1 MKKIILCA
9 AAMLVT
15 FGLFAQTAD
24 ELKAEREALKSEFTS
39 KDAVKKANAISKKVD
54 TMVPIGGNIADLI
67 NGMIASFPEA
77 IKSTVAQPLNNLME
91 GKDSRIVNNPGAVNL
106 ASVDGLVNSISP
118 LLAVAVSTNDILA
131 EYKTEIIDNGNGEVD
146 ITKYKA
152 NAGDYVAL
160 LPLITQATI
169 DATKAAEQLKDV
181 KNDVKKLNP
190 MQAAPAIKAA
200 AWLTDA
206 IDVTTYKLSET
217 TKLLTNLVNSLKAAE
232 NI

>member
-1 MKKIILCA
+1 MKKTILCA

-24 ELKAEREALKSEFTS
+24 ELKAEREALKSELTS
-39 KDAVKKANAISKKVD
+39 KEAVKKANAISKEVD
-54 TMVPIGGNIADLI
+54 TMLPIGGNIADLI
-67 NGMIASFPEA
+67 NGMIASFPES
-77 IKSTVAQPLNNLME
+77 IKSSVSQPLNNLMA
-91 GKDSRIVNNPGAVNL
+91 GKDSRIVNKPGPVNL

-152 NAGDYVAL
+152 KAGDYMAL
-160 LPLITQATI
+160 LPLITQASI
-169 DATKAAEQLKDV
+169 DAAQAAEQLKDV

-190 MQAAPAIKAA
+190 MQAGPAIKAA

-206 IDVTTYKLSET
+206 TDVTTYKLSET

-232 NI
+232 NL